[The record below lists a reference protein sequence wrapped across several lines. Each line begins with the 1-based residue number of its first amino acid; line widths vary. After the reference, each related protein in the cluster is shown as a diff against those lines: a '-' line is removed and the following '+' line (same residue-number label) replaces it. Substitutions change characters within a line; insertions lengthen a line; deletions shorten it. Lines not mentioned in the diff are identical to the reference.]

1 MTSTHTSTA
10 TVETEKATRYMKQLC
25 KHFGHKVPA
34 EFDDTTG
41 SVTFPYGAC
50 SFVSDGQA
58 LTIQAQADDAE
69 KLAQVQRVI
78 DDHLMRFAFREELS
92 ITWVLD

>member
-1 MTSTHTSTA
+1 MTDAHTSTA
-10 TVETEKATRYMKQLC
+10 AVATEKATRYMKQLC

-41 SVTFPYGAC
+41 NVTFPYGTC
-50 SFVSDGQA
+50 RFSTNDNTLTMQA
-58 LTIQAQADDAE
+58 SADDSE

-78 DDHLMRFAFREELS
+78 DDHLLRFAFREELN
-92 ITWVLD
+92 INWQ